1 MCVCARVHVHVYIF
15 MPPILPSIHP
25 GGKWTTYRSM
35 AEETLDAAVKAH
47 QLPSGPCRTVG
58 LLLEGARGW
67 TPTLF
72 IRLVQ
77 DYGLENEV
85 AQHLAATY
93 GGKAFEVAK
102 MAQVTGQRWP
112 IVGKRLVSEFPYI
125 EAEVRGHKN
134 PSLPFLSWLAPSLM
148 PFYPSFLPSP
158 SRCCTPSKSTPAPPS
173 MSSPAGRGWASST
186 SRRRTRRCPASCKS
200 WLRNWAGARSAAQ

>member
-1 MCVCARVHVHVYIF
+1 MCVWVCVCKSIH
-15 MPPILPSIHP
+15 PSIRP

-35 AEETLDAAVKAH
+35 AEETLDAAVQAH

-125 EAEVRGHKN
+125 EAEVRGR
-134 PSLPFLSWLAPSLM
+134 APPEKKKPESPTGQL
-148 PFYPSFLPSP
+148 LPS
-158 SRCCTPSKSTPAPPS
+158 CPPI
-173 MSSPAGRGWASST
+173 PLL
-186 SRRRTRRCPASCKS
+186 CLPPP
-200 WLRNWAGARSAAQ
+200 GAVRH